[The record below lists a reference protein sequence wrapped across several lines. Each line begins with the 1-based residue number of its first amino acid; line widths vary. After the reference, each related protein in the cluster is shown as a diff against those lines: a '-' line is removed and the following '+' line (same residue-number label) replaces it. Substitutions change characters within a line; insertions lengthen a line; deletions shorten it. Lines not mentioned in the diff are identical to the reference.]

1 VDESVALNVFCWLVY
16 SLEDSWSLCVWL
28 IATAIISEYF
38 YSCWQRIHSQNQPSG
53 SLLHL
58 LLGAVASFCP
68 AGIPALVSWIH
79 HCITLPIG
87 EGFLGSIF
95 TSSFSLGQK
104 LSMTNPVFKLTPK
117 YKELKHPWWKL
128 CHLPRIILLSIWLEA
143 SEK

>member
-1 VDESVALNVFCWLVY
+1 MSFVGWCTVWKIHGPCMSGLYCNYFRVFFSHAGKEHIPRISLVGPY
-16 SLEDSWSLCVWL
+16 CICCQV
-28 IATAIISEYF
+28 
-38 YSCWQRIHSQNQPSG
+38 
-53 SLLHL
+53 L
-58 LLGAVASFCP
+58 LLVSVP
-68 AGIPALVSWIH
+68 LV
-79 HCITLPIG
+79 
-87 EGFLGSIF
+87 FLSIMDPPLCNFANRRGLSCGSIF